1 MKKEEHAVLI
11 VHTKV
16 VEPII
21 EVTTQPIKPAKIPL
35 WCPCVICYS
44 FEHHTPNYLRKT
56 KVHNMFRTKP
66 TTIATIIT
74 KPYKPNNVPINVVVV
89 MTRSQV
95 RK

>member
-1 MKKEEHAVLI
+1 MKKEEHVVPI

-16 VEPII
+16 VEPIT
-21 EVTTQPIKPAKIPL
+21 EVTTQLIKPAKIPL

-44 FEHHTPNYLRKT
+44 FEHHTPNCPRKT
-56 KVHNMFRTKP
+56 KVHNMFQTKP

-74 KPYKPNNVPINVVVV
+74 KPSKPNNVPINVIVV
-89 MTRSQV
+89 MTHSQV